1 MKQRTL
7 AEFEASGEGSPAPK
21 SGASQASRPH
31 IGCFTVSGSH
41 VKHPLLRTQSVQYR
55 EFQLNLAASAVDE
68 STLVV
73 LPTGLGKT
81 VIAAMV
87 AADVKAHRGG
97 KVLFLAPTKPLA
109 QQHMQSFSRL
119 LDTTERMEL
128 FTGSTSAAKRARLW
142 AESQFVFA
150 TPQGIGNDIEKK
162 RYTLENVSLLIFD
175 EAHRAVGDY
184 SYVNI
189 SKQYRAHARSPL
201 VLGLTASP
209 GSEIERVEEVVANL
223 GIKRVEARGPHD
235 GDVADYVKQIDVAWS
250 KVRLTPRMVEA
261 RDALED
267 SLTERI
273 NKLKRTGFLRRW
285 RKGQNVPK
293 KEIIAT
299 GAAIRARFA
308 SRRSGMLF
316 GAIFNQAVA
325 LQLCH
330 CLELLETQ
338 GVAPLKLYLER
349 MLAQDK
355 ISRTEKSFLNDHA
368 VARALKFCRGHTGSS
383 HPKEDA
389 LVGILKEQLAGN
401 PDSLVIVF
409 SQFRDTIST
418 IIERLQTEGLS
429 PVRFVGQAN
438 RGDEKGMSQ
447 KEQAEIL
454 DSFRKREF
462 NVMVASSVAE
472 EGLDIPAVDLVVFY
486 EPVPSEIR
494 TIQRRGRTG
503 RSAVGKVAV
512 LVTEDSRDEAFLY
525 AEIAREKKMRKLVG
539 KMGRKRGPRGPGFST
554 P

>member
-1 MKQRTL
+1 MVLLYARVMKQHTL
-7 AEFEASGEGSPAPK
+7 AEFGAVGEACRKPTASP
-21 SGASQASRPH
+21 ASRPH
-31 IGCFTVSGSH
+31 RDCFTISESYIA
-41 VKHPLLRTQSVQYR
+41 HPLLRPQSVQYR

-68 STLVV
+68 STLIV

-87 AADVKAHRGG
+87 AADVKFHRGG

-109 QQHMQSFSRL
+109 QQHMQSFSRF
-119 LDTTERMEL
+119 LDTPERMEL
-128 FTGSTSAAKRARLW
+128 FTGSTNAAKRARLW
-142 AESQFVFA
+142 TEASFIFA

-162 RYTLENVSLLIFD
+162 RYTLENISLLIFD
-175 EAHRAVGDY
+175 EAHRAVGEY

-189 SKQYRAHARSPL
+189 SKQYRAQARSPL

-223 GIKRVEARGPHD
+223 GIERVEARGPHD
-235 GDVADYVKQIDVAWS
+235 EDVVDYVKHIDVAWS
-250 KVRLTPRMVEA
+250 KVQLTPQMIEM

-285 RKGQNVPK
+285 RKGQSVPK

-299 GAAIRARFA
+299 GAAIRARIA
-308 SRRSGMLF
+308 TRRSGMLF
-316 GAIFNQAVA
+316 GAMFNQAIA

-338 GVAPLKLYLER
+338 GVAPLRLYLER
-349 MLAQDK
+349 MLSQDK
-355 ISRTEKSFLNDHA
+355 LSRTEKSFLGEPA
-368 VARALKFCRGHTGSS
+368 VASALKYCRKHRGSS

-401 PDSLVIVF
+401 PDSLIIVF

-418 IIERLQTEGLS
+418 IITRLKDEGLS

-438 RGDEKGMSQ
+438 RDDEKGMSQ
-447 KEQAEIL
+447 KEQVEIL

-462 NVMVASSVAE
+462 NIMVASSVAE
-472 EGLDIPAVDLVVFY
+472 EGLDIPAVDIVVFY

-539 KMGRKRGPRGPGFST
+539 KMGRK
-554 P
+554 